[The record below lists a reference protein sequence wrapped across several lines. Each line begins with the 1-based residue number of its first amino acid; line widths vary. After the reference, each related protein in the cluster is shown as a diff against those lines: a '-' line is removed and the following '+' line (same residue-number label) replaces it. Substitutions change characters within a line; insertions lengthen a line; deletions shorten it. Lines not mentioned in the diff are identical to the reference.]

1 MGPSPSRVPGDAG
14 EPVAPL
20 LDPARLRVLR
30 ELAGA
35 DRACTVGELAQ
46 TLGGHPNTTRH
57 HLRALLAA
65 GLVQVPEAAD
75 EAGPIGAG
83 NVREGGRGR
92 PAALYVVTPQGRRTA
107 SGVVEGDPAA
117 EEYLALAGA
126 FADRLAALGVDTS
139 EESRAVGRAWGASL
153 AARDVAAAG
162 AGRLGQ
168 PREQVVALLHR
179 LGFSPAVRPTPDRGA
194 SDGARGGVDDG
205 RGVELRTC
213 PLLDAA
219 KRHPEVVCQVH
230 AGLVSG
236 ADAGY
241 GGSGEGVRLVPF
253 ASPGACHLTL
263 ASAR

>member
-1 MGPSPSRVPGDAG
+1 MLGDAG
-14 EPVAPL
+14 EPTPPP

-46 TLGGHPNTTRH
+46 ALGGHPNTTRH

-65 GLVQVPEAAD
+65 GLVQVPDAAD

-83 NVREGGRGR
+83 SVREGGRGR
-92 PAALYVVTPQGRRTA
+92 PAARYVVTPQGRRTA

-153 AARDVAAAG
+153 AARDVTAAG
-162 AGRLGQ
+162 GGLPGQ

-179 LGFSPAVRPTPDRGA
+179 LGFSPVVRPTPDRDIG
-194 SDGARGGVDDG
+194 REGGREVG
-205 RGVELRTC
+205 RDVGRDIGREVELRAC

-219 KRHPEVVCQVH
+219 RRHPEVVCQVH

>member
-1 MGPSPSRVPGDAG
+1 MLGDAG
-14 EPVAPL
+14 EPTPPP

-46 TLGGHPNTTRH
+46 ALGGHPNTTRH

-65 GLVQVPEAAD
+65 GLVQVPDAAD

-83 NVREGGRGR
+83 SVREGGRGR
-92 PAALYVVTPQGRRTA
+92 PAARYVVTPQGRGTA
-107 SGVVEGDPAA
+107 SGGVEGDPAA

-153 AARDVAAAG
+153 AARDVTAAG
-162 AGRLGQ
+162 GGLPGQ

-179 LGFSPAVRPTPDRGA
+179 LGFSPVVRPTPDR
-194 SDGARGGVDDG
+194 DDG
-205 RGVELRTC
+205 REVELRTC

-219 KRHPEVVCQVH
+219 RRHPEVVCQVH

-236 ADAGY
+236 ADAAY

-253 ASPGACHLTL
+253 ASPGACHLRL

>member
-14 EPVAPL
+14 EPSPPL
-20 LDPARLRVLR
+20 PDPARLRVLR
-30 ELAGA
+30 ELARN

-65 GLVQVPEAAD
+65 GLVQVGDAAS
-75 EAGPIGAG
+75 ES
-83 NVREGGRGR
+83 GRGR
-92 PAALYVVTPQGRRTA
+92 PAMRYAVTPQGRRTA
-107 SGVVEGDPAA
+107 SGVVEGDPAVS
-117 EEYLALAGA
+117 EYLALAGA
-126 FADRLAALGVDTS
+126 FADRLAALGVDAS
-139 EESRAVGRAWGASL
+139 QESRAVGRAWGASL

-162 AGRLGQ
+162 GGRTGQ

-179 LGFSPAVRPTPDRGA
+179 LGFSPVVRPKRDPGA
-194 SDGARGGVDDG
+194 PDGADDA
-205 RGVELRTC
+205 RDVELRTC

-219 KRHPEVVCQVH
+219 RRHPEVVCQVH

>member
-1 MGPSPSRVPGDAG
+1 MGPSPSRVLGDAG
-14 EPVAPL
+14 EPTPPP
-20 LDPARLRVLR
+20 LDPSRLRVLR

-46 TLGGHPNTTRH
+46 ALGGHPNTTRH

-65 GLVQVPEAAD
+65 GLVQVPDTAD
-75 EAGPIGAG
+75 A
-83 NVREGGRGR
+83 GGRGR
-92 PAALYVVTPQGRRTA
+92 PATRYVVTPQGRRTA

-162 AGRLGQ
+162 GGPAG
-168 PREQVVALLHR
+168 PARERVVELLHR
-179 LGFSPAVRPTPDRGA
+179 LGFSPVVRPTPDRDIG
-194 SDGARGGVDDG
+194 REGGRDIG
-205 RGVELRTC
+205 REVELRTC

-219 KRHPEVVCQVH
+219 RRHPEVVCQVH